1 MFRFLLSPNGRV
13 SRGGIWVFTGA
24 MFAAMVASMAIDHVL
39 GTGGFGEDSG
49 LVEMIVSLLLFW
61 PSIAVSIK
69 RFHDRNMT
77 GWWCLILM
85 ILMIAAGLAGVFI
98 GVAMGAELG
107 DIETMSNAEL
117 LVAVWPAFVGM
128 GLVGLY
134 WFVVQ
139 MVLPGTRGDNKY
151 GPDPLV

>member
-13 SRGGIWVFTGA
+13 SRGGIWIFTGA
-24 MFAAMVASMAIDHVL
+24 MFAAMVASAAIDHVL

-77 GWWCLILM
+77 GWWYLILI
-85 ILMIAAGLAGVFI
+85 ILMIAAGIAGVFI

>member
-13 SRGGIWVFTGA
+13 SRGGIWIFTGA
-24 MFAAMVASMAIDHVL
+24 MIAAMVASMAIDHVL
-39 GTGGFGEDSG
+39 GTGGVGEDSG

-77 GWWCLILM
+77 GWWYLILI
-85 ILMIAAGLAGVFI
+85 ILMIAAGIAGVFI

>member
-77 GWWCLILM
+77 GWWYLILI
-85 ILMIAAGLAGVFI
+85 ILMIAAGIAGVFI

>member
-77 GWWCLILM
+77 GWWYLILI